1 MEEKKEKSQNRF
13 EGPEWLR
20 IAGIILAYGLT
31 IGGIVFVIPWLFAL
45 SESWAI
51 GFLFFVIV
59 VPLFPAMQA
68 ILLKKKPAS
77 LFMFLKIY
85 VAEFASLFLQLSL
98 LLVTAPFMVILVGG
112 RLAIALLIAAVIA
125 WFIVGLQQFGLNIG
139 RKMPGDD
146 IIILLWVTIGLVIA
160 VGIFYFFD
168 RLVKKHED
176 SYFDLWAKPFVRIRE
191 FLRY

>member
-1 MEEKKEKSQNRF
+1 MLHKEKSQNRF

-31 IGGIVFVIPWLFAL
+31 IGGIFAIPWLFGL
-45 SESWAI
+45 SQSWTI
-51 GFLFFVIV
+51 GFLLFVIV

-85 VAEFASLFLQLSL
+85 VAEFASFFLQLGL
-98 LLVTAPFMVILVGG
+98 LLVTAPFMAILVAG
-112 RLAIALLIAAVIA
+112 RLAIALLVAAVIA
-125 WFIVGLQQFGLNIG
+125 WFFVGLQQFGLDIG

-146 IIILLWVTIGLVIA
+146 MIILLWVTIGLVAA
-160 VGIFYFFD
+160 VGIFYFSD

-176 SYFDLWAKPFVRIRE
+176 DYFSFWAKPFVKIRE